1 MVRMPKRLT
10 LPLQAAEIILEM
22 ITNGDIQDLLPG
34 ERKLASQ
41 LQIGRD
47 TLRSALLILEGDGVI
62 SPREHGKRRKIL
74 MTAARVDS
82 STQRI
87 AYLSPKRLTE
97 LPPWMMVEFDTL
109 REFLHKQDYQL
120 QLVSPG
126 LFHLKNPTRKL
137 ESLIKDN
144 DVDAWILYQCPPA
157 VQEWFQK
164 NKIPSLIRGSAH
176 PGIDIPSVD
185 EDWSA
190 SAFHAGSLLKR
201 LGHSRIGLLRP
212 ETKLVGLT
220 ATEEGLRKACP
231 PTDDLDPI
239 VPMIEKGTPENI
251 AMVVERSLRLAHPP
265 TAIVTT
271 RSRHLLT
278 LLTWAGQQGLQIPDH
293 LSVVSLSSEPWFD
306 HILPGPTHYAT
317 DPAAFARTVLRHIIP
332 IATGQSYQSVQKLL
346 IPEYVPGK
354 TVSAPGK

>member
-1 MVRMPKRLT
+1 MPHRQT
-10 LPLQAAEIILEM
+10 LPLQAAEIVLEM
-22 ITNGDIQDLLPG
+22 ISAGDIQDLLPG

-47 TLRSALLILEGDGVI
+47 TLRSALLILESDGVI

-74 MTAARVDS
+74 TTAARAA
-82 STQRI
+82 TATYRI
-87 AYLSPKRLTE
+87 AYLSPKRLTQ

-164 NKIPSLIRGSAH
+164 NKIPALIRGSAQ
-176 PGIDIPSVD
+176 PNINIPSVD
-185 EDWSA
+185 EDWNA
-190 SAFHAGSLLKR
+190 SAYHAGSLLKR
-201 LGHSRIGLLRP
+201 HGHSRIGLLRP
-212 ETKLVGLT
+212 EANLVGLA
-220 ATEEGLRKACP
+220 ATEEGLRRACP
-231 PTDDLDPI
+231 TTDDLDPI
-239 VPMIEKGTPENI
+239 IPLVEKGTPENI
-251 AMVVERSLRLAHPP
+251 ALVLERSLRLQHPP

-278 LLTWAGQQGLQIPDH
+278 LLTWANQYGIKIPED
-293 LSVVSLSSEPWFD
+293 LSVVSLSSETWFD
-306 HILPGPTHYAT
+306 HILPKPTHYAT
-317 DPAAFARTVLRHIIP
+317 DPSGFARTVLRHIIP

-346 IPEYVPGK
+346 IPEYIAGK
-354 TVSAPGK
+354 TVSSPSS